1 MTVGDFR
8 EIGKLK
14 KTGNGQESMKGLS
27 KTSIEVTKRGIL
39 TNGDYKKMANL
50 GENEHFGKNGEFKGL
65 AKYK

>member
-14 KTGNGQESMKGLS
+14 KTSNGQESMKGLA
-27 KTSIEVTKRGIL
+27 KPQIEVTKRGIL
-39 TNGDYKKMANL
+39 TKGDYKKMANL
-50 GENEHFGKNGEFKGL
+50 GENENFGKNGEFKGL